1 MQALLPTPTSQD
13 DSPAPPLWRLAL
25 AWWFLCSPVLWMWPS
40 GRTLLDTVVSAAVLA
55 PVFLWRR
62 VGQAAAWLLVLIGAV
77 YLGYF
82 LAVRSAPDEYFWFT
96 LLGSHAQEAVEYA
109 SSWRWRD
116 ALWLLAWL
124 APATAVAWWLA
135 RRVRPV
141 RRPVWRRVLALLG
154 LVWVAWGVVSAF
166 KGDSVE
172 ATLRK
177 INRVY
182 PVAMFESYARQQ
194 VASHQI
200 FAVPRVAAPTA
211 PARADLIVL
220 VIGESASAQR
230 WSLLGYGGHDTNAAL
245 RPLQA
250 DLQALPVLANGNNT
264 ALALPVLL
272 SGQGLEH
279 LPPQGLPTYL
289 DWARA
294 AGFRVATFS
303 NQSTSGT
310 AETFFHAAYRQRSDW
325 YVNLPDGEYDGALT
339 PLLQQAL
346 GEARESGQPLLV
358 TLHTYGSHP
367 RTGKRYPPE
376 RAHWDDVYDNSI
388 AYASELLAQWIGLL
402 QTEGQGRRA
411 VLLYL
416 SDHGLNLLDCGGN
429 YTHGSARS
437 AYEVP
442 LLAWSNAAFRAAQPA
457 WAAQLAHHA
466 QPAPE
471 GLPRLDNRVFAA
483 TVADLLGYGGATA
496 YPSLGAPQDAP
507 EPLLGGQPYRARAQA
522 NACDVRAQGGPPP

>member
-1 MQALLPTPTSQD
+1 M
-13 DSPAPPLWRLAL
+13 
-25 AWWFLCSPVLWMWPS
+25 
-40 GRTLLDTVVSAAVLA
+40 
-55 PVFLWRR
+55 
-62 VGQAAAWLLVLIGAV
+62 
-77 YLGYF
+77 
-82 LAVRSAPDEYFWFT
+82 
-96 LLGSHAQEAVEYA
+96 
-109 SSWRWRD
+109 
-116 ALWLLAWL
+116 
-124 APATAVAWWLA
+124 
-135 RRVRPV
+135 
-141 RRPVWRRVLALLG
+141 
-154 LVWVAWGVVSAF
+154 
-166 KGDSVE
+166 
-172 ATLRK
+172 
-177 INRVY
+177 
-182 PVAMFESYARQQ
+182 
-194 VASHQI
+194 
-200 FAVPRVAAPTA
+200 
-211 PARADLIVL
+211 
-220 VIGESASAQR
+220 
-230 WSLLGYGGHDTNAAL
+230 
-245 RPLQA
+245 
-250 DLQALPVLANGNNT
+250 
-264 ALALPVLL
+264 
-272 SGQGLEH
+272 
-279 LPPQGLPTYL
+279 
-289 DWARA
+289 
-294 AGFRVATFS
+294 
-303 NQSTSGT
+303 
-310 AETFFHAAYRQRSDW
+310 
-325 YVNLPDGEYDGALT
+325 PDGEYDGALT

-522 NACDVRAQGGPPP
+522 NACDVRAQGGPLH

>member
-135 RRVRPV
+135 RRARPV
-141 RRPVWRRVLALLG
+141 RRPAWRRVLALLG

-272 SGQGLEH
+272 S
-279 LPPQGLPTYL
+279 
-289 DWARA
+289 A
-294 AGFRVATFS
+294 
-303 NQSTSGT
+303 QS
-310 AETFFHAAYRQRSDW
+310 R
-325 YVNLPDGEYDGALT
+325 
-339 PLLQQAL
+339 
-346 GEARESGQPLLV
+346 
-358 TLHTYGSHP
+358 
-367 RTGKRYPPE
+367 
-376 RAHWDDVYDNSI
+376 
-388 AYASELLAQWIGLL
+388 
-402 QTEGQGRRA
+402 
-411 VLLYL
+411 
-416 SDHGLNLLDCGGN
+416 
-429 YTHGSARS
+429 
-437 AYEVP
+437 
-442 LLAWSNAAFRAAQPA
+442 
-457 WAAQLAHHA
+457 
-466 QPAPE
+466 
-471 GLPRLDNRVFAA
+471 
-483 TVADLLGYGGATA
+483 
-496 YPSLGAPQDAP
+496 
-507 EPLLGGQPYRARAQA
+507 
-522 NACDVRAQGGPPP
+522 